1 MSKMKQIKFS
11 EQGVPFAELESPIK
25 RQNFGTVI
33 KKSNPFTKVRGHIGD
48 QPIGFLLK
56 DVCETLGV
64 PIPPEVDL
72 YDRFNLWLVPHHV
85 SVSKDGGITEPVSVG
100 IEVEYRNDDP
110 AVDLNRRMTCCVV
123 NMLPAA
129 EFIRLG
135 FLKGNL
141 SGSFSP
147 SGAFNASTK
156 DLQLDPYLPLTA
168 NLKAGITSGLEFGVG
183 VNFSV
188 TVPLISAVGVGDS
201 RAEWVFN
208 EESTN
213 LYGKDIE
220 TWTVLA
226 VPKEMS
232 EIKHRVRLYLI
243 LRTAFFSTRHYSDWQ
258 TLTCVRGSVPKSQ
271 SGN

>member
-11 EQGVPFAELESPIK
+11 EQGVPFAELESPVK
-25 RQNFGTVI
+25 RQNYGTVI
-33 KKSNPFTKVRGHIGD
+33 KKSNPFTKIRGQIAD
-48 QPIGFLLK
+48 QPIGFLLTE
-56 DVCETLGV
+56 VCETLGV
-64 PIPPEVDL
+64 PIPPEIDL
-72 YDRFNLWLVPHHV
+72 YERFNLWLIPQRV

-123 NMLPAA
+123 NMLPGS

-135 FLKGNL
+135 YLKGNL

-147 SGAFNASTK
+147 SGEFKVSTK
-156 DLQLDPYLPLTA
+156 DLPLEPYLPLTA
-168 NLKAGITSGLEFGVG
+168 NLRAGTTSALEFGIG
-183 VNFSV
+183 INLSV

-232 EIKHRVRLYLI
+232 EIKHRLRLYLI

-258 TLTCVRGSVPKSQ
+258 TLTCVRGSVPKYK
-271 SGN
+271 SGR